1 MIHLFKVVGLGARAG
16 LGVGLEGLGALEGA
30 RGVLGARAGRGV
42 LGVLPWLCFSSEQD
56 TAPDNPDTNI
66 HLSDAIAGP
75 S

>member
-1 MIHLFKVVGLGARAG
+1 MIHFFKVVGLGARAG
-16 LGVGLEGLGALEGA
+16 LGGLGGLGALEVA
-30 RGVLGARAGRGV
+30 LGVLGVRAGLGV

-66 HLSDAIAGP
+66 HLSEAIAGP